1 MPASPIGV
9 KLKDYPIRWKW
20 KQKVIIPDEN
30 TGTFFKIWYEQ
41 KMYIPSK
48 QYGSWEADKKAYN
61 ECGDWYAWLM
71 WCPFDENGVDNWGH
85 VEELTNETRHVLD
98 TIEMV
103 FDISFHEHISRDAIN
118 EYWRNSI

>member
-9 KLKDYPIRWKW
+9 KLKEYPSRWKW

-30 TGTFFKIWYEQ
+30 TGTFFKIWYEE
-41 KMYIPSK
+41 KGGAEK
-48 QYGSWEADKKAYN
+48 N
-61 ECGDWYAWLM
+61 DWYAWLM

-85 VEELTNETRHVLD
+85 VEELTMELTDVLN